1 MSKQRKKR
9 EGLKQRSGSKYWW
22 ASFTDA
28 SGKRVQRSTR
38 TTSKSEALSLLNS
51 WKTQVWNQDVRQI
64 EPDRTFEQLVVLY
77 LNGTQDEKRSSDTDI
92 KRFKALAAYFPEGLL
107 MNALSAPDI
116 TGYVSHRQLMGVTNK
131 TINKELSLLSSA
143 IKWSKKRLGWDLA
156 NPVLGHR
163 LSEENEEARCLSVD
177 EFNRLLDAVKDAT
190 PHTAGY
196 LYDFCIL
203 GFHTMMRP
211 GEMLSLEWDRVDF
224 ERREVHLGVNDTKGK
239 AKRLVPLNDHALA
252 ALLRLRRRCDTYFK
266 ATPYVF
272 THTSPRLLGEPVK
285 SVSKV
290 FASAVKRAG
299 IAHATP
305 HVLRHTAITEG
316 VHAKGA
322 NVVDVSHIAG
332 HKDLRTTMGYIHSAP
347 ERLHQAVANL
357 PAVGGS

>member
-1 MSKQRKKR
+1 MSKKRKKR
-9 EGLKQRSGSKYWW
+9 EGLKRRAGSRFWW
-22 ASFTDA
+22 ASYTDA
-28 SGKRVQRSTR
+28 NGRRVQRSTG
-38 TTSKSEALSLLNS
+38 TTSKSEALALLNS

-77 LNGTQDEKRSSDTDI
+77 VNGTKDEKRSSDTDI

-107 MNALSAPDI
+107 MNTLNAPDI

-163 LSEENEEARCLSVD
+163 LIEENEEARCLSVD
-177 EFNRLLDAVKDAT
+177 EFGRLLEAAKET
-190 PHTAGY
+190 TSHTAGY
-196 LYDFCIL
+196 LYDFCVL

-211 GEMLSLEWDRVDF
+211 GEMLCLEWDRVDF
-224 ERREVHLGVNDTKGK
+224 ELREVHLGVNDTKGK

-252 ALLRLRRRCDTYFK
+252 ALLRLRRRCDIYFE

-272 THTSPRLLGEPVK
+272 THTSPRLLGQRVK

-290 FASAVKRAG
+290 FASAVERAG

-316 VHAKGA
+316 VHASGA

-347 ERLHQAVANL
+347 ERLHQAVAGL

>member
-1 MSKQRKKR
+1 MSEKRKKR
-9 EGLKQRSGSKYWW
+9 EGLKRRSGSKYWW

-28 SGKRVQRSTR
+28 SGQRVQRSTR
-38 TTSKSEALSLLNS
+38 TTSKSKALKLLNS

-64 EPDRTFEQLVVLY
+64 EPDRTFEQLVVSY
-77 LNGTQDEKRSSDTDI
+77 LNGTKDEKRSSDTDI
-92 KRFKALAAYFPEGLL
+92 QRFRALAAYFPEGLL

-116 TGYVSHRQLMGVTNK
+116 TGYVGHRQSLGVTNK

-143 IKWSKKRLGWDLA
+143 IKWSKKRLGWDLT

-163 LSEENEEARCLSVD
+163 LPEINEEARCLSVD
-177 EFNRLLDAVKDAT
+177 ELTRLLEAVKGAKS
-190 PHTAGY
+190 HTAAY
-196 LYDFCIL
+196 LHDFCIL
-203 GFHTMMRP
+203 GFHTMMRS
-211 GEMLSLEWDRVDF
+211 GEMLELEWDRVDF
-224 ERREVHLGVNDTKGK
+224 KSREVHLGVKDTKGK

-252 ALLRLRRRCDTYFK
+252 ALVRLRSRCDTHCK

-272 THTSPRLLGEPVK
+272 THTSPRLFGKRVK

-299 IAHATP
+299 IGHATP

-347 ERLHQAVANL
+347 KRLHEAVANL
-357 PAVGGS
+357 PDIGVS